1 MPGRVIPS
9 PLRDQAEGAPIPA
22 AEAFRPE
29 CVRIIPAAWVVVGA
43 IHVEQHPCPFGKVVT
58 SPLERGLHPAA
69 DEREEWIEPAN
80 LLHEPLQLLVATG
93 VELLSARW

>member
-1 MPGRVIPS
+1 MTGRVIPS

-29 CVRIIPAAWVVVGA
+29 CVRLIPATWVVVGA
-43 IHVEQHPCPFGKVVT
+43 IHVEQHPCPFGKLVT
-58 SPLERGLHPAA
+58 SPLDRILDSPA

-80 LLHEPLQLLVATG
+80 RLHEQLQLLVVTG
-93 VELLSARW
+93 LELLSAL